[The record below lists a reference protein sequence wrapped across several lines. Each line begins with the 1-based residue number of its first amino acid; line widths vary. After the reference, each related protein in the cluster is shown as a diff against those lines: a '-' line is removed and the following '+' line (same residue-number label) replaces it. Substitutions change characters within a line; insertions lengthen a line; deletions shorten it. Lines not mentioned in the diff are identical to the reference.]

1 MPDTNFPLA
10 GAEKSGLAQR
20 IGLTTAIAVVV
31 GSVIG
36 SGIFLVPQK
45 IALTLGDAGWIIAVW
60 IFGGLLSLAG
70 ALTNAEIAGMIPAA
84 GGQYVYFREIYG
96 DFPAF
101 LYGWTTFIVYQT
113 GSIAAIAVA
122 FAEYLGFFF
131 PALRMMSVNFGL
143 FIMPEVGVKL
153 VAIAAIVFVTG
164 VNYLGVQFG
173 GFIQQ
178 LFTGLKVFAI
188 AAIVFGCFV
197 FGSHAG
203 PLYTPFFSGSSFHG
217 STSLL
222 SAFGIALVAVL
233 WAYDGWN
240 SVTYLAGEVKDAQR
254 NIPIALVAGTST
266 VIVIYVLAN
275 LAYMYVLPVSQM
287 AHSQLVASTAVSRF
301 FGRNGAALIAVA
313 VMIST
318 FGTVNATTMTTARV
332 YFAMAKDK
340 LFFRGISRVH
350 PKYRTPHVS
359 LVVQCVWASLLT
371 LTGTYDQLFTY
382 VIFASWLFYALGTFG
397 IFVLRRKRPDAH
409 RPYRT
414 VGYPYVPLAFVIV
427 AVWFV
432 FNTIVTDPRD
442 SLIGLGLVTLG
453 VPAYLYW
460 KGEQK
465 RAGMRNAE

>member
-1 MPDTNFPLA
+1 MSQDERT
-10 GAEKSGLAQR
+10 GLAQR
-20 IGLTTAIAVVV
+20 IGLPTAIAVVI

-45 IALTLGDAGWIIAVW
+45 IAMTLGDAGWIIAVW

-84 GGQYVYFREIYG
+84 GGQYVYFKQIYG

-122 FAEYLGFFF
+122 FAEYLGYFF
-131 PALRMMSVNFGL
+131 PALSSFSVNFGL
-143 FIMPEVGVKL
+143 FVMPEAGIKL
-153 VAIAAIVFVTG
+153 VAIGAILFVTG
-164 VNYLGVQFG
+164 VNYFGVQFG
-173 GFIQQ
+173 GFVQR
-178 LFTGLKVFAI
+178 LFTTLKVLAI
-188 AAIVFGCFV
+188 AAIVLTCFAFGTHT
-197 FGSHAG
+197 GH
-203 PLYTPFFSGSSFHG
+203 LYSPFFSHG
-217 STSLL
+217 SMNGASLL

-254 NIPIALVAGTST
+254 NIPIALVAGTSA
-266 VIVIYVLAN
+266 VIIIYAITN
-275 LAYMYVLPVSQM
+275 LAYMYVLPVSQI
-287 AHSQLVASTAVSRF
+287 AHSNLVAADAISHF
-301 FGRNGAALIAVA
+301 FGTNGAALIAIA
-313 VMIST
+313 VMLST

-340 LFFRGISRVH
+340 LFFKGVSNVH

-359 LVVQCVWASLLT
+359 LIVQGIWASLLT

-382 VIFASWLFYALGTFG
+382 VIFASWLFYALGAFG
-397 IFVLRRKRPDAH
+397 IFILRKKRPDAV

-414 VGYPYVPLAFVIV
+414 VGYPVVPMAFVVV
-427 AVWFV
+427 ATWFV
-432 FNTIVTDPRD
+432 YNTIVTDPRD
-442 SLIGLGLVTLG
+442 SLFGLGLVLIG
-453 VPAYLYW
+453 IPAYIYW
-460 KGEQK
+460 KRSGALGRTAGE
-465 RAGMRNAE
+465 A

>member
-1 MPDTNFPLA
+1 MTDDSDR
-10 GAEKSGLAQR
+10 SGLAQR
-20 IGLTTAIAVVV
+20 LGLPTAVAVVI
-31 GSVIG
+31 GTVIG

-45 IALTLGDAGWIIAVW
+45 IAFTLGDVGWIIAVW

-131 PALRMMSVNFGL
+131 PGLSALSINFGL
-143 FIMPEVGVKL
+143 FVMPQVGVKL
-153 VAIAAIVFVTG
+153 VAIGAKLFVMG
-164 VNYLGVQFG
+164 INYLGVQFG
-173 GFIQQ
+173 GFVQQ
-178 LFTGLKVFAI
+178 LFTGLKILAIAGIVFACF
-188 AAIVFGCFV
+188 AFGT
-197 FGSHAG
+197 HAKH
-203 PLYTPFFSGSSFHG
+203 LYTPFFSTGSFHG
-217 STSLL
+217 TSLL

-254 NIPIALVAGTST
+254 NIPIALVAGT
-266 VIVIYVLAN
+266 VVIIVIYVLAN
-275 LAYMYVLPVSQM
+275 LAYMYVLPVSQI
-287 AHSQLVASTAVSRF
+287 AHSQLVASDAMSQF

-340 LFFRGISRVH
+340 LFFKGISRVH
-350 PKYRTPHVS
+350 PKYKTPHVS
-359 LVVQCVWASLLT
+359 LVVQGIWASLLT

-382 VIFASWLFYALGTFG
+382 VIFAAWLFYALGTFG
-397 IFVLRRKRPDAH
+397 IFVLRKKRPDAP
-409 RPYRT
+409 RPYKT
-414 VGYPYVPLAFVIV
+414 IGYPFVPIVFVIV
-427 AVWFV
+427 AMWFV
-432 FNTIVTDPRD
+432 YNTVVTDPRD
-442 SLIGLGLVTLG
+442 SLIGLGLVMLG
-453 VPAYLYW
+453 IPAYIYW
-460 KGEQK
+460 KKTQTRTAARTQE
-465 RAGMRNAE
+465 

>member
-1 MPDTNFPLA
+1 MSQDERT
-10 GAEKSGLAQR
+10 ELAQR
-20 IGLTTAIAVVV
+20 IGLPTAIAVVI

-84 GGQYVYFREIYG
+84 GGQYVYFKQIYG

-122 FAEYLGFFF
+122 FAKYLGYFF
-131 PALRMMSVNFGL
+131 PALSSLDLNFG
-143 FIMPEVGVKL
+143 FFVMPEVGIKI
-153 VAIAAIVFVTG
+153 VAIGAILFVTG
-164 VNYLGVQFG
+164 TNYFGVQFG
-173 GFIQQ
+173 GFVQR
-178 LFTGLKVFAI
+178 LFTTLKVLAI
-188 AAIVFGCFV
+188 VAIVFTCFT
-197 FGSHAG
+197 FGTHTG
-203 PLYTPFFSGSSFHG
+203 HLYSPFFSHG
-217 STSLL
+217 PTNGTSLL

-254 NIPIALVAGTST
+254 NIPIALVAGTSAV
-266 VIVIYVLAN
+266 VIIYVITN
-275 LAYMYVLPVSQM
+275 LAYMYVLPVSQI
-287 AHSQLVASTAVSRF
+287 AHSKLVAADAISHF
-301 FGRNGAALIAVA
+301 FGTNGAALIAIA
-313 VMIST
+313 VMLST

-340 LFFRGISRVH
+340 LFFKEISNVH

-359 LVVQCVWASLLT
+359 LIVQGIWASLLT

-382 VIFASWLFYALGTFG
+382 VIFASWLFYALGAFG
-397 IFVLRRKRPDAH
+397 IFVLRKRRPDAV

-414 VGYPYVPLAFVIV
+414 VGYPVVPMAFVVV
-427 AVWFV
+427 ATWFV
-432 FNTIVTDPRD
+432 YNTIVTDPRD
-442 SLIGLGLVTLG
+442 SLFGLGLVMIG
-453 VPAYLYW
+453 IPAYMYW
-460 KGEQK
+460 KRSGTPKRTTGE
-465 RAGMRNAE
+465 A

>member
-1 MPDTNFPLA
+1 MTRKPDGN
-10 GAEKSGLAQR
+10 GLAQR
-20 IGLTTAIAVVV
+20 LGLPTAIATVV
-31 GSVIG
+31 GTIIG

-45 IALTLGDAGWIIAVW
+45 IALTLGDAGWILAVW

-131 PALRMMSVNFGL
+131 PGLSVSSINTGF
-143 FIMPEVGVKL
+143 FIIPQVGVKL
-153 VAIAAIVFVTG
+153 VAIGAIMFVTG
-164 VNYLGVQFG
+164 VNYFGVQFG
-173 GFIQQ
+173 GFVQQ
-178 LFTGLKVFAI
+178 IFTSLKVVAI
-188 AAIVFGCFV
+188 AGIVIACFAFGT
-197 FGSHAG
+197 HTRQ
-203 PLYTPFFSGSSFHG
+203 LLTPFFSTASFHG
-217 STSLL
+217 TSFL

-254 NIPIALVAGTST
+254 NIPIALVAGTSA
-266 VIVIYVLAN
+266 VIIIYILAN
-275 LAYMYVLPVSQM
+275 LAYMYVLPVAHI
-287 AHSQLVASTAVSRF
+287 AHSQLVASDAISQF
-301 FGRNGAALIAVA
+301 FGSEGAAIIAVA
-313 VMIST
+313 VMVSA

-332 YFAMAKDK
+332 YFAMAKDR
-340 LFFRGISRVH
+340 LFFKNISRVH

-359 LVVQCVWASLLT
+359 LIVQGIWASLLT

-397 IFVLRRKRPDAH
+397 IFVLRKKRPDAP

-414 VGYPYVPLAFVIV
+414 VGYPLVPVAFLVV

-432 FNTIVTDPRD
+432 YNTIITDPRD
-442 SLIGLGLVTLG
+442 SLIGLGLVVLG
-453 VPAYLYW
+453 VPAYVYW
-460 KGEQK
+460 KRRRRDVSGESEK
-465 RAGMRNAE
+465 RHYS